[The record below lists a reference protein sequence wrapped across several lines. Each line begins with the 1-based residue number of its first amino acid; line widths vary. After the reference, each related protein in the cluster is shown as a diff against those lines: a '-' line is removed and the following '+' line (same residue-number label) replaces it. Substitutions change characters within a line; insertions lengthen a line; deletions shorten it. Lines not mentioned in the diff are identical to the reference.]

1 MSPTINKIDDRTYQV
16 DDHQVVQDQ
25 EGNWIAQTEMTTRQ
39 VMAFQR
45 HISAVNRKG
54 VEPPSTYKV

>member
-1 MSPTINKIDDRTYQV
+1 MTSNVSKIDERTYQV

-25 EGNWIAQTEMTTRQ
+25 EGNWIAKTEMTTRQ

-45 HISAVNRKG
+45 HIAAQNKIAKTSK
-54 VEPPSTYKV
+54 